1 MNNAMCCEDK
11 ARNKMDSSPQPC
23 VVVVFSDFTAKFGH
37 MVTLEETLS
46 IVCGVNS
53 IYLSVCVSRS
63 PYYQVL

>member
-11 ARNKMDSSPQPC
+11 ARNKTDSSPQPC
-23 VVVVFSDFTAKFGH
+23 FFCFFSDFTAKFGH
-37 MVTLEETLS
+37 MVTLEEALS

-53 IYLSVCVSRS
+53 IYLSVWVSRS